1 MSHPA
6 LTAWTAEVTPG
17 PAEAE
22 AEEIGQVSYLFC
34 LSFLIYKW
42 NDNSTFPKRVLED
55 LKSRHTAFS
64 VSNTGVSEL
73 QPASLLMWP
82 MSEEWLLH
90 VLIIGKNQKRIF
102 CGT

>member
-6 LTAWTAEVTPG
+6 LTPWPAEVIPG
-17 PAEAE
+17 PAGAE

-55 LKSRHTAFS
+55 LKSYRHAAFS
-64 VSNTGVSEL
+64 VSSTGVSEL
-73 QPASLLMWP
+73 RPATRFYVAH
-82 MSEEWLLH
+82 E
-90 VLIIGKNQKRIF
+90 
-102 CGT
+102 